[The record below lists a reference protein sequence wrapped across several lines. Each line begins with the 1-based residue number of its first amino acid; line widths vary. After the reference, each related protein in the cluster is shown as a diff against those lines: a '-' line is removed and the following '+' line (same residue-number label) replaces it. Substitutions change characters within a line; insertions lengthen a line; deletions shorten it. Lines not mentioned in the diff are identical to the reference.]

1 VVHIWSTSRP
11 TRHRQPPHESGPDGP
26 ATPVGFRV
34 QMPVTVQGEAHSIVW
49 HADDSEQMG
58 QLLNA
63 WSTRFADPHLPRT
76 LGHQLRA
83 AGFQVERPEVL
94 VRLNPEYDAKTCSV
108 ANGEIMADYAVTQ
121 GSITR
126 DQADAWTQDLRQ
138 HGRYFLA

>member
-1 VVHIWSTSRP
+1 MKAVQTVPQR
-11 TRHRQPPHESGPDGP
+11 
-26 ATPVGFRV
+26 PVGFRV

-94 VRLNPEYDAKTCSV
+94 VRLNPEYDANTCSV
-108 ANGEIMADYAVTQ
+108 ANGEIMADYAVTKAA
-121 GSITR
+121 SRVTR
-126 DQADAWTQDLRQ
+126 PTPGPRISASSDGTGGTSSA
-138 HGRYFLA
+138 